1 MYNPNSSSIDIS
13 NWEIKDDD
21 DAHIFVI
28 IGTQIDANGFVIFV
42 KDESDFMNVF
52 PNIDYVGEL
61 GFGFGKSDSVRLF
74 DSNGTLQDEVIYQS
88 VSPWPSCAESTG
100 NTLELID
107 PNLDNSLP
115 KNWDCLNVNGSPN
128 DLNNNSQSNEGF
140 GSGSIEV
147 YPNPVT
153 NILYI
158 GDGKDFFDL
167 EIYNV
172 LGKEIAS
179 IKTTNLLDV
188 SSFEKGIFFLKSRLN
203 TTQLSKEL
211 LKLIHK
217 RKALISKY

>member
-1 MYNPNSSSIDIS
+1 MATQTTAPPVINEINYRSSDDFNPDDWIELYNPNSSSIDIS

-28 IGTQIDANGFVIFV
+28 PQGTRTDANGFVIFV

-61 GFGFGKSDSVRLF
+61 GFGFESDSVRLF

-115 KNWDCLNVNGSPN
+115 KNWDCLNVN
-128 DLNNNSQSNEGF
+128 
-140 GSGSIEV
+140 EV
-147 YPNPVT
+147 P
-153 NILYI
+153 
-158 GDGKDFFDL
+158 
-167 EIYNV
+167 
-172 LGKEIAS
+172 
-179 IKTTNLLDV
+179 TT
-188 SSFEKGIFFLKSRLN
+188 
-203 TTQLSKEL
+203 
-211 LKLIHK
+211 
-217 RKALISKY
+217 